1 MYPTYPILI
10 VLNRDA
16 NAMLEECGVVV
27 KVADEFAWIQT
38 SRHSACGHCDSKS
51 SCGTA
56 SLSQVLGQ
64 KKTEIRVI
72 NHLAVRVGDNVV
84 VGLEEQALLRGS
96 LVIYLLPLLCL
107 FATAILAQTWFH
119 SEQLTILSGII
130 GLAGGLLWVKRITAK
145 MADDVRYQPVILRI
159 I

>member
-1 MYPTYPILI
+1 
-10 VLNRDA
+10 
-16 NAMLEECGVVV
+16 MLEECGVVV
-27 KVADEFAWIQT
+27 RVADEFAWIQT

-64 KKTEIRVI
+64 KKTEIKVL
-72 NHLAVRVGDNVV
+72 NQLAVRVGDNVV

-107 FATAILAQTWFH
+107 FVTAILAQTWLD
-119 SEQLTILSGII
+119 SEGITVISGIA
-130 GLAGGLLWVKRITAK
+130 GLAGGLLWVKQITVK
-145 MADDVRYQPVILRI
+145 MADDVRYQPVMLRI
-159 I
+159 V